1 VRKKSHKY
9 GANGRTSSCTG
20 LLPVKQFL
28 SESKWDYK
36 QVKNK
41 TALETSALLE
51 SCRIKSGKPTGYI
64 IDERSH
70 LKKGK
75 KSVNVSGQ

>member
-1 VRKKSHKY
+1 
-9 GANGRTSSCTG
+9 
-20 LLPVKQFL
+20 L

-51 SCRIKSGKPTGYI
+51 SCRIKSGKPRGYI
-64 IDERSH
+64 IDESSH

>member
-1 VRKKSHKY
+1 M
-9 GANGRTSSCTG
+9 G
-20 LLPVKQFL
+20 LQAG
-28 SESKWDYK
+28 
-36 QVKNK
+36 KNK